1 MALKIKWD
9 QVRDFVIFE
18 GVKRLADTVP
28 PDCDVNEDKVKISNL
43 TSHLTDNSFF
53 ERLGLSKGDLAQAMA
68 FKNMAM
74 IFIRQTSEDKD
85 LTINDRLNKLFNSLH
100 WKEDLLFFVVGL
112 IFHQAVKYFS

>member
-1 MALKIKWD
+1 MAFKIKWD

-18 GVKRLADTVP
+18 GVKRLSDTVP
-28 PDCDVNEDKVKISNL
+28 PDCDVDDDKVKISNL

-53 ERLGLSKGDLAQAMA
+53 ERLGLSKVDLAQALA

-74 IFIRQTSEDKD
+74 RFIRQTSEDKD

-100 WKEDLLFFVVGL
+100 WKEDLFFFVGGVIIQQL
-112 IFHQAVKYFS
+112 MRLVF